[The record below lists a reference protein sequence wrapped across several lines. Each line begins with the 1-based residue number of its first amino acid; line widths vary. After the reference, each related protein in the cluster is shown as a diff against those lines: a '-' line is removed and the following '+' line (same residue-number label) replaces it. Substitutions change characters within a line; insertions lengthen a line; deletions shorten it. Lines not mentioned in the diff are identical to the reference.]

1 MVQSAETSKNDL
13 TSTQISSKFFHQ
25 RLKLY
30 REIYLFIFCVEKY
43 LFAIKCHICLAFERV
58 EWFTE
63 AS

>member
-13 TSTQISSKFFHQ
+13 TSTQIFHQ

-30 REIYLFIFCVEKY
+30 SEIHLFIFCVEKY